1 MSLVAILKKNEPK
14 AGSVDVMEYDIPR
27 ETTPVGMA
35 VLFMGALG
43 ITISPVDSPSAG
55 ELLDS

>member
-1 MSLVAILKKNEPK
+1 MSRVAILKKNEPK
-14 AGSVDVMEYDIPR
+14 AGSVDVMKYDISR

-43 ITISPVDSPSAG
+43 ISISPIDSPSAR
-55 ELLDS
+55 ELPDV

>member
-1 MSLVAILKKNEPK
+1 
-14 AGSVDVMEYDIPR
+14 MEYDIPR

-43 ITISPVDSPSAG
+43 ISISPVDSPSAG
-55 ELLDS
+55 ELPDV

>member
-1 MSLVAILKKNEPK
+1 MSLVAMLKKIASN
-14 AGSVDVMEYDIPR
+14 AGSVDVMDYDIPR